1 MYLTQNNLNTKPL
14 KSSLKT
20 IRHLFLFFPVL
31 LIAQSEQN
39 PCVTLSRINDMLQ
52 KMHYKPKPVDDSLS
66 VFVYNNFLTKL
77 DENNRLFTEAD
88 LEKFKDF
95 KYNIDDFIANKDCSF
110 LDVMHQSYT
119 QVVNRYVQAITNLN
133 TENFA
138 SSSSENIVLSRKS
151 FPYLKNESELQTL
164 YRKRILFTILREIS
178 ESSSN
183 RDSLA
188 ANFKSIYAER
198 RAKVFE
204 KFLCKANNLHLTKE
218 EFTEQ
223 FYSVFCSYF
232 DPHSDYFSQ
241 KSKSS
246 FFSFIS
252 SDNLSF
258 GFYISQNNNDEIFV
272 AEILP
277 GSSAYSLEKIEKNDI
292 LLKINHNQ
300 TEYIVDCISVEKLFE
315 ILNSDAYKTADFTFK
330 KVNGTVYNVTL
341 EKKILKDVQNNVFS
355 FIVKNKDKKFGY
367 IKIPSFYTTFNNGK
381 SSVSQ
386 DVAEEV
392 FKLNEEKIDGLI
404 IDLQYNGGGS
414 LEEAIRLSGLFIDI
428 GPIAVMNDKK
438 NKQNALK
445 DFNRGTIYSG
455 NMVVLVNGLS
465 ASASELFANAMQ
477 DYQRAIVIGNT
488 TLGKASMQQVFPLEN
503 SDNEF
508 IKITLEKIYRI
519 TGKSNQYIGLV
530 PDVEIPSLLDDQM
543 PREKSNPSALKSDEI
558 DVKLKYQLF
567 KNQNY
572 SAAIQKSRE
581 RIQNAVE
588 SKEIESL
595 NTQIKPYFESS
606 FAPITLNFENVFDD
620 VSKINLIWNEVKNYS
635 EKEYPIQIE
644 QNKVDLEYQKHDE
657 FLKTISATR
666 SKALK
671 QNFTLVEAIT
681 ILTDL
686 RP

>member
-1 MYLTQNNLNTKPL
+1 MYFTQNNLNTKRL
-14 KSSLKT
+14 NFSLKKL
-20 IRHLFLFFPVL
+20 LFTLLLSPVL
-31 LIAQSEQN
+31 LVAQSEPN
-39 PCVTLSRINDMLQ
+39 PCVTLTRINDMLQ
-52 KMHYKPKPVDDSLS
+52 KMHYKPKPMDDSLS
-66 VFVYNNFLTKL
+66 VFVYTNFLTKL
-77 DENNRLFTEAD
+77 DENNRLFTEVD
-88 LEKFKDF
+88 LAKFKDF
-95 KYNIDDFIANKDCSF
+95 KYQIDDFIANKDCSF

-133 TENFA
+133 TENFP
-138 SSSSENIVLSRKS
+138 STSPENIVLSRKS
-151 FPYLKNESELQTL
+151 FPYLKNETELQTL

-178 ESSSN
+178 ESSTN
-183 RDSLA
+183 KDSLK

-204 KFLCKANNLHLTKE
+204 KFLCKATNLHLTKE

-258 GFYISQNNNDEIFV
+258 GFYITQNNNDEFTV

-277 GSSAYSLEKIEKNDI
+277 GSAAYFSEKIEKNDI

-300 TEYIVDCISVEKLFE
+300 TEYVVDCIPVEKLFE

-330 KVNGTVYNVTL
+330 KVNGTVYNVIL

-355 FIVKNKDKKFGY
+355 FIVKNNEKKFGY

-386 DVAEEV
+386 DVAKEV
-392 FKLNEEKIDGLI
+392 FKLNEEKIEGLI

-438 NKQNALK
+438 NKQNTLK

-508 IKITLEKIYRI
+508 IKITLEKFYRI
-519 TGKSNQYIGLV
+519 TGKSNQYIGLL

-572 SAAIQKSRE
+572 SAAIQKSKE

-606 FAPITLNFENVFDD
+606 FEPITLNFENVFDD

-644 QNKVDLEYQKHDE
+644 QTKIDMDYQKFDD
-657 FLKTISATR
+657 FLKTISETR
-666 SKALK
+666 SQSMK
-671 QNFTLVEAIT
+671 QNFTLVEAIN

-686 RP
+686 KP

>member
-1 MYLTQNNLNTKPL
+1 
-14 KSSLKT
+14 
-20 IRHLFLFFPVL
+20 
-31 LIAQSEQN
+31 
-39 PCVTLSRINDMLQ
+39 
-52 KMHYKPKPVDDSLS
+52 MHYKPKPVDDSLS

-95 KYNIDDFIANKDCSF
+95 KYQIDDFIVTKDCSF

-119 QVVNRYVQAITNLN
+119 QVVERYVQAITTLN
-133 TENFA
+133 TENFP
-138 SSSSENIVLSRKS
+138 SSSSENIILSRKS
-151 FPYLKNESELQTL
+151 FPYLKDETELQTL
-164 YRKRILFTILREIS
+164 YRKRILFTILKEIS
-178 ESSSN
+178 ESSTN
-183 RDSLA
+183 KDSLA

-198 RAKVFE
+198 KAKVFE
-204 KFLCKANNLHLTKE
+204 KFLCKATNLHLTKE

-258 GFYISQNNNDEIFV
+258 GFYVSQNDNEEIYV

-277 GSSAYSLEKIEKNDI
+277 GSAAYFSEKIEKNDV
-292 LLKINHNQ
+292 LLKITHNQ
-300 TEYIVDCISVEKLFE
+300 TEYVVDCIPVEKLFE

-330 KVNGTVYNVTL
+330 KVNGLVYNVTL
-341 EKKILKDVQNNVFS
+341 DKKILKDVQNNVFS

-386 DVAEEV
+386 DVAKEV
-392 FKLNEEKIDGLI
+392 FKLNEEKINGLI

-508 IKITLEKIYRI
+508 IKITLEKFYRI

-530 PDVEIPSLLDDQM
+530 PDVEIPTLLDEQM
-543 PREKSNPSALKSDEI
+543 PREKTNPSALKNDEI
-558 DVKLKYQLF
+558 DLKLKYQLF
-567 KNQNY
+567 KNKNY
-572 SAAIQKSRE
+572 SNAIQKSKE
-581 RIQNAVE
+581 RLQNSVE
-588 SKEIESL
+588 SKEIETL
-595 NTQIKPYFESS
+595 NTQINPYFETS
-606 FAPITLNFENVFDD
+606 FPPITLQFESVFDD
-620 VSKINLIWNEVKNYS
+620 VSKINLIWNEVKKYS

-644 QNKVDLEYQKHDE
+644 QTKIDMDYQKFDD
-657 FLKTISATR
+657 FLKTISETR
-666 SKALK
+666 SQSMK
-671 QNFTLVEAIT
+671 QNFTLVEAIN

-686 RP
+686 IAP

>member
-39 PCVTLSRINDMLQ
+39 PCLTLTRINDMLQ
-52 KMHYKPKPVDDSLS
+52 KMHYKPKPMDDSLS

-95 KYNIDDFIANKDCSF
+95 KYNIDEFIANKDCSF

-133 TENFA
+133 TENFP

-178 ESSSN
+178 ESSTN
-183 RDSLA
+183 KDSLA

-277 GSSAYSLEKIEKNDI
+277 GSSAYSSEKIEKNDI

-300 TEYIVDCISVEKLFE
+300 TEYVVDCIPVEKLFE
-315 ILNSDAYKTADFTFK
+315 ILNSDTYKTADFTFK

-355 FIVKNKDKKFGY
+355 FIVKNNEKKFGY

-386 DVAEEV
+386 DVAKEV

-508 IKITLEKIYRI
+508 IKITLEKFYRI

-530 PDVEIPSLLDDQM
+530 PDVEIPMLLDEQM
-543 PREKSNPSALKSDEI
+543 PREKTNPSALKSDEI

-567 KNQNY
+567 KNNNY
-572 SAAIQKSRE
+572 SNAIQKSKE

-588 SKEIESL
+588 SKEIETL
-595 NTQIKPYFESS
+595 NAQINPYFETS

-620 VSKINLIWNEVKNYS
+620 VSKINLIWNEVKKYS

-644 QNKVDLEYQKHDE
+644 QTKIDMDYQKFDD
-657 FLKTISATR
+657 FLKTISETR
-666 SKALK
+666 SQSMK
-671 QNFTLVEAIT
+671 QNFTIVEAIT

>member
-1 MYLTQNNLNTKPL
+1 MYFTQNNLNTKRL
-14 KSSLKT
+14 NFSLKKL
-20 IRHLFLFFPVL
+20 LFTLLLSPVL
-31 LIAQSEQN
+31 LVAQSEPN
-39 PCVTLSRINDMLQ
+39 PCVTLTRINDMLQ
-52 KMHYKPKPVDDSLS
+52 KMHYKPKPMDDSLS
-66 VFVYNNFLTKL
+66 VFVYTNFLTKL
-77 DENNRLFTEAD
+77 DENNRLFTEVD

-95 KYNIDDFIANKDCSF
+95 KYQIDDFIANKDCSF

-133 TENFA
+133 TENFP
-138 SSSSENIVLSRKS
+138 SSSTENIILSRKS
-151 FPYLKNESELQTL
+151 FPYLKNEAELQTL

-178 ESSSN
+178 ESSTN
-183 RDSLA
+183 KDSLT

-198 RAKVFE
+198 KAKVFE
-204 KFLCKANNLHLTKE
+204 KFLCKATNLHLTKE

-258 GFYISQNNNDEIFV
+258 GFYITQNNNDEFTV

-277 GSSAYSLEKIEKNDI
+277 GSAAYFSEKIEKNDI
-292 LLKINHNQ
+292 LQKINHNQ
-300 TEYIVDCISVEKLFE
+300 TEYVVDCIPVEKLFE

-355 FIVKNKDKKFGY
+355 FIVKNNDKKFGY

-386 DVAEEV
+386 DVTKEV

-438 NKQNALK
+438 NKQNTLK

-477 DYQRAIVIGNT
+477 DYQRAIIIGNT

-508 IKITLEKIYRI
+508 IKITLEKFYRI
-519 TGKSNQYIGLV
+519 TGKSNQYIGLL

-572 SAAIQKSRE
+572 SAAIQKSKE

-606 FAPITLNFENVFDD
+606 FAPINLNFENVFDD

-644 QNKVDLEYQKHDE
+644 QTKIDMDYQKFDD
-657 FLKTISATR
+657 FLKTISETR
-666 SKALK
+666 SQSMK
-671 QNFTLVEAIT
+671 QNFAIVEAIN

-686 RP
+686 KP

>member
-1 MYLTQNNLNTKPL
+1 MYFTQNNLNTKPL
-14 KSSLKT
+14 NFSLKKL
-20 IRHLFLFFPVL
+20 LFILLLSPVL
-31 LIAQSEQN
+31 LVAQSEPN
-39 PCVTLSRINDMLQ
+39 PCVTLTRINDMLQ

-66 VFVYNNFLTKL
+66 VFVYTNFLTKL
-77 DENNRLFTEAD
+77 DENNRLFTEID
-88 LEKFKDF
+88 LEKFKYF
-95 KYNIDDFIANKDCSF
+95 KYQIDDFIATKDCSF

-119 QVVNRYVQAITNLN
+119 QVVNRYIQAITNLN
-133 TENFA
+133 TENFP
-138 SSSSENIVLSRKS
+138 SSSPENIILSRKS
-151 FPYLKNESELQTL
+151 FPYLKNEAELQTL

-178 ESSSN
+178 ESSTN
-183 RDSLA
+183 KDSLT

-204 KFLCKANNLHLTKE
+204 KFLCKATNLHLTKE

-258 GFYISQNNNDEIFV
+258 GFYVSQNNNDEFTV

-277 GSSAYSLEKIEKNDI
+277 GSAAYFSEKIEKNDI

-300 TEYIVDCISVEKLFE
+300 TEYVVDCIPVEKLFE

-355 FIVKNKDKKFGY
+355 FIVKNNEKKFGY

-386 DVAEEV
+386 DVAKEV

-438 NKQNALK
+438 NKQNTLK

-508 IKITLEKIYRI
+508 IKITLEKFYRI

-572 SAAIQKSRE
+572 SAAIQKSKE

-644 QNKVDLEYQKHDE
+644 QTKIDMDYQKFDD
-657 FLKTISATR
+657 FLKTISETR
-666 SKALK
+666 SKSMK
-671 QNFTLVEAIT
+671 QNFAIVEAIN

-686 RP
+686 KP

>member
-1 MYLTQNNLNTKPL
+1 MK
-14 KSSLKT
+14 K
-20 IRHLFLFFPVL
+20 ILFLLLFAPFL

-66 VFVYNNFLTKL
+66 VFVYTNFLTKL

-95 KYNIDDFIANKDCSF
+95 KYQIDDFILTKDCSF
-110 LDVMHQSYT
+110 LDVMYQTYN
-119 QVVNRYVQAITNLN
+119 QVVERYIKAITTLN
-133 TENFA
+133 TENFP
-138 SSSSENIVLSRKS
+138 SSSNENIVLSRKS
-151 FPYLKNESELQTL
+151 FPYLKNETEIQTL
-164 YRKRILFTILREIS
+164 YRKRILFTILREIG
-178 ESSSN
+178 ESSTN
-183 RDSLA
+183 KDSLT

-198 RAKVFE
+198 KAKVFE
-204 KFLCKANNLHLTKE
+204 KFLCKATNLHLTKE

-258 GFYISQNNNDEIFV
+258 GFYVSQNNNDEFIV

-277 GSSAYSLEKIEKNDI
+277 GSAAYFSEKIEKNDV
-292 LLKINHNQ
+292 LLKITHNQ
-300 TEYIVDCISVEKLFE
+300 TEYVVDCIPVEKLFE
-315 ILNSDAYKTADFTFK
+315 ILNSDAYKLADFTFK
-330 KVNGTVYNVTL
+330 KVNGLVYNVTL
-341 EKKILKDVQNNVFS
+341 SKKVLKDVQNNVYS
-355 FIVKNKDKKFGY
+355 FVLKNGDKKFGY
-367 IKIPSFYTTFNNGK
+367 IKIPSFYATFDNGK

-386 DVAEEV
+386 DVAKEV

-414 LEEAIRLSGLFIDI
+414 LEEGILLSGLFIDI
-428 GPIAVMNDKK
+428 GPVAVMNDKNQK
-438 NKQNALK
+438 RNVLK
-445 DFNRGTIYSG
+445 DYYRGSIFSG

-477 DYQRAIVIGNT
+477 DYQRAIIVGNT
-488 TLGKASMQQVFPLEN
+488 TLGKATMQQVFPIQKSE
-503 SDNEF
+503 NEF
-508 IKITLEKIYRI
+508 VKITLEKFYRI

-530 PDVEIPSLLDDQM
+530 PDVEIPTLLDEQM
-543 PREKSNPSALKSDEI
+543 PREKTNPSALKNDEI
-558 DVKLKYQLF
+558 DIKLKYQLF
-567 KNQNY
+567 KNNNY
-572 SAAIQKSRE
+572 SNAIQKSKE
-581 RIQNAVE
+581 RLQNSVE
-588 SKEIESL
+588 TKEIETL

-606 FAPITLNFENVFDD
+606 FPPITLQFESVFDD
-620 VSKINLIWNEVKNYS
+620 VSKINLIWNEVKTYS
-635 EKEYPIQIE
+635 EKEYPIQVE
-644 QNKVDLEYQKHDE
+644 QNKIDLEYQKFDE

-671 QNFTLVEAIT
+671 QNFALVEAIN

-686 RP
+686 TP